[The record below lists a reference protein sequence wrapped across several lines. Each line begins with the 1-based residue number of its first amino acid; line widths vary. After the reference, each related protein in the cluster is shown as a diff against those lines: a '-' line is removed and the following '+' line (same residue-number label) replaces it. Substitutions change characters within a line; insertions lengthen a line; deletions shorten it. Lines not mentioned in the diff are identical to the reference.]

1 MRKLGLVL
9 AAALGAATQLQAQ
22 RAGTFEVG
30 VFPTVAYFDR
40 TLHLNQATAGPGAR
54 IGFFLTDRIAVEG
67 EGSWVPTSAPND
79 LDVKYMP
86 LHARVVYNHPAS
98 EHVGLLIGAG
108 YSHTRFR
115 DEGARDSLNPGG
127 ISDHGASGNAGLR
140 LGMGDI
146 TSIRIDVYVDYIPSP
161 DNRAKENWHWGI
173 QPGLSFMLGGR
184 TAGPRDR
191 DRDGVPDDVDECR
204 DTPEGDR
211 VDARGC
217 TVKDADGDGVAD
229 AADACADT
237 PAGEQ
242 VDAKG
247 CPVPKD
253 ADGDGVMDGSDACAD
268 TPKGDKVDEKG
279 CSLPKDADGDGVND
293 DTDACADTPA
303 GEQVDEKGC
312 GPSQRDG
319 DGDKVNDGADRCPS
333 TPSGVEVDA
342 EGCQVLFEP
351 TKKTL
356 ILEGVNFETGKSTLT
371 PESETILNG
380 VAESLVANDTIRV
393 EVVGHTDNTGS
404 MALNRRLSRERAEAV
419 RQYLVSKGVA
429 EDRLRSRGAGP
440 DQPVASNRT
449 AEGRAQNRRVE
460 LRRLN

>member
-1 MRKLGLVL
+1 MRKVALVF
-9 AAALGAATQLQAQ
+9 AAALGAASQLQAQ

-30 VFPTVAYFDR
+30 LFPTIAYFDR
-40 TLHLNQATAGPGAR
+40 SLHFNQATAGPGAR
-54 IGFFLTDRIAVEG
+54 IGYFLTDRFAIEA
-67 EGSWVPTSAPND
+67 EGSWVPTNASND
-79 LDVKYMP
+79 RDVKYMP
-86 LHARVVYNHPAS
+86 LHARVVANFPAG
-98 EHVGLLIGAG
+98 EHVGFLLGLG

-115 DEGARDSLNPGG
+115 DVGARDSLLHPTG
-127 ISDHGASGNAGLR
+127 ISDHGVSGNAGVR
-140 LGMGDI
+140 LGLGDV
-146 TSIRIDVYVDYIPSP
+146 TSIRIDTYVDYIPSP
-161 DNRAKENWHWGI
+161 DNGAPENWQWGI
-173 QPGLSFMLGGR
+173 QPGLSFLLGGR
-184 TAGPRDR
+184 SAGPRDR

-204 DTPEGDR
+204 NTPEGDR

-217 TVKDADGDGVAD
+217 TVTDADGDGVAD
-229 AADACADT
+229 EADACADT

-242 VDAKG
+242 VDPKG
-247 CPVPKD
+247 CPLPKD
-253 ADGDGVMDGSDACAD
+253 ADGDGVVDGSDACAD

-279 CSLPKDADGDGVND
+279 CPLPKDADGDGVTD
-293 DTDACADTPA
+293 DADACADTPA
-303 GEQVDEKGC
+303 GEQVDAKGC
-312 GPSQRDG
+312 PPPKDG
-319 DGDKVNDGADRCPS
+319 DGDGVNDDADRCPS

-404 MALNRRLSRERAEAV
+404 IALNRRLSQARADAV
-419 RQYLVSKGVA
+419 RQYLSSRGVA

>member
-1 MRKLGLVL
+1 MMRKLALVL
-9 AAALGAATQLQAQ
+9 TAALGAASQLHAQ
-22 RAGTFEVG
+22 RAGTIEVG
-30 VFPTVAYFDR
+30 VFPTIAYFDR
-40 TLHLNQATAGPGAR
+40 TLDLNQATAGPGAR
-54 IGFFLTDRIAVEG
+54 IGFFLTDNIAVEAD
-67 EGSWVPTSAPND
+67 GSWVPTNAPND
-79 LDVKYMP
+79 EDVKYMP
-86 LHARVVYNHPAS
+86 LHARLVYNLQAG
-98 EHVGLLIGAG
+98 EHVGLLVGAG
-108 YSHTRFR
+108 YSHSRFR
-115 DEGARDSLNPGG
+115 DVGVREPRHPEG
-127 ISDHGASGNAGLR
+127 ISDHGASGNAGIR
-140 LGMGDI
+140 LGLGEM

-161 DNRAKENWHWGI
+161 DNGAAENWNWGI

-191 DRDGVPDDVDECR
+191 DRDGVPDDADECR

-217 TVKDADGDGVAD
+217 TVKDADGDGVTD
-229 AADACADT
+229 DADACADT

-247 CPVPKD
+247 CP
-253 ADGDGVMDGSDACAD
+253 
-268 TPKGDKVDEKG
+268 
-279 CSLPKDADGDGVND
+279 LPKDADGDGVADPTDACPDTPKGTKVDAKGCPVDADGDGVPND
-293 DTDACADTPA
+293 SDACADTPA
-303 GEQVDEKGC
+303 GEQVDAKGC
-312 GPSQRDG
+312 PLPKDG
-319 DGDKVNDGADRCPS
+319 DGDGVNDDADRCPS

-356 ILEGVNFETGKSTLT
+356 ILEGVNFETGKSALT

-404 MALNRRLSRERAEAV
+404 LALNRRLSQARAEAV
-419 RQYLVSKGVA
+419 RQYLISKGVA
-429 EDRLRSRGAGP
+429 EDRLRARGMGP